1 MKSVSLQNYDET
13 TSLKGGTSLNRR
25 IGIIGSLA
33 PMRNNITV
41 DIMKAGRIVQ
51 PIRGLR
57 LICSGAVTIRNY
69 TFDVPMIMW
78 DTGATESAVF
88 LKDPIRKICSD
99 PEDRGLIWTAT
110 RSLDEVLYYPGKID
124 ILGKISVSLS
134 WIDVIDAQPEFA
146 DVILGMDVISKG
158 KLTVCDEEFSFEV

>member
-1 MKSVSLQNYDET
+1 MNH
-13 TSLKGGTSLNRR
+13 R
-25 IGIIGSLA
+25 IGIIGSLS

-51 PIRGLR
+51 PVRSLR
-57 LICSGAVTIRNY
+57 LICSGAVTICNY

-78 DTGATESAVF
+78 DTCATESVVF
-88 LKDPIRKICSD
+88 LKDPIKKIGSD
-99 PEDRGLIWTAT
+99 PEDHGLIWTAT

-158 KLTVCDEEFSFEV
+158 KLTVTAEEFSFET